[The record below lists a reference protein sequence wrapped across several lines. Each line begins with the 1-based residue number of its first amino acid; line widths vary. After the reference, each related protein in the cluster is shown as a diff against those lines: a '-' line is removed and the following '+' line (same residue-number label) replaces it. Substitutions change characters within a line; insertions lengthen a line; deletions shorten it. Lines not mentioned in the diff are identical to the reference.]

1 MNMIVGQDL
10 IFESFQLCLLFFFDI
25 INFFEPDECFFQ
37 KLESLWKG
45 ADQMKNFSG
54 HNILEL
60 YNHS

>member
-1 MNMIVGQDL
+1 MIVGQDL
-10 IFESFQLCLLFFFDI
+10 IFESFQHWLFFDR

-45 ADQMKNFSG
+45 ADQKKNFSG

-60 YNHS
+60 YNYS